1 MVRVWV
7 PVADLASTVTA
18 LAEVA
23 AALVVEGEKPPP
35 HPVANMA
42 TRSRQPSNSPVQ
54 RLRLDFRFTPAPSRA
69 NPGMGS
75 HSANTGSEL
84 EVPASAVLGK
94 EIVNVECTGSCPGVT
109 TRGVKEQESP
119 AGAAAQ
125 DRNTGLN
132 RRRSAVTVS
141 W

>member
-7 PVADLASTVTA
+7 PAADLASTVTV
-18 LAEVA
+18 LAELA

-35 HPVANMA
+35 QPVANIA
-42 TRSRQPSNSPVQ
+42 IISRQPSNRPVQ
-54 RLRLDFRFTPAPSRA
+54 RFRPDFRSTPAPRRA
-69 NPGMGS
+69 NQGVGTQ
-75 HSANTGSEL
+75 SANIGSEL

-94 EIVNVECTGSCPGVT
+94 EIVSMECTGSCPGVT
-109 TRGVKEQESP
+109 TRGVNEQEAP
-119 AGAAAQ
+119 AGAAVQ